1 MSEREAKPGGAP
13 DGFAGGAERGPV
25 GSPSEREAQPGGDP
39 DGFAGGAGRSPVAP
53 PSGGTA
59 AGSHRRARLAAVPA
73 LLIAALAIWEAIS
86 AQRAGA
92 GVPGDEAWAR
102 AAAVVRAGHRP
113 GDLIVF
119 APDWIDPVGRLHL
132 GDLISIEDAARMDAA
147 RYDRIW
153 ELSIRGAR
161 SRDTAGQKPA
171 ETHDVGGVAVRRF
184 ERPPGSFALLADLRE
199 LHPSARV
206 EGAPARPPTVELAEV
221 GFAPR
226 RCILVVPRP
235 GAPVRITFPALP
247 AGELVGYVGLADV
260 FTRRDER
267 RPGRLTV
274 EAAGRTLADVTAG
287 VEDGWLRF
295 AARTTGGDVTF
306 TAASDGPNRQICF
319 AAEVRR

>member
-1 MSEREAKPGGAP
+1 MGSTSASE
-13 DGFAGGAERGPV
+13 AER
-25 GSPSEREAQPGGDP
+25 GGDP
-39 DGFAGGAGRSPVAP
+39 DGFASGAGRSPAGSP
-53 PSGGTA
+53 PGDAA
-59 AGSHRRARLAAVPA
+59 AGARRARLAAVPA
-73 LLIAALAIWEAIS
+73 LLVAVLAIWEAIA

-132 GDLISIEDAARMDAA
+132 GDLISLGDAARMDAA

-161 SRDTAGQKPA
+161 SRDTEGRAPV
-171 ETHDVGGVAVRRF
+171 ETRDVGGVVVRRF
-184 ERPPGSFALLADLRE
+184 ERAPGSFELRADLRT
-199 LHPSARV
+199 LVSAARV
-206 EGAPARPPTVELAEV
+206 EGAAARPPAVELAEV
-221 GFAPR
+221 GFAPH

-267 RPGRLTV
+267 RPGRLT
-274 EAAGRTLADVTAG
+274 ALQAGRALAEVTAG

-295 AARTTGGDVTF
+295 AAPVAGGDVTF
-306 TAASDGPNRQICF
+306 VAASDGPNRQICF